1 MLGRH
6 HARHHTSPGRVL
18 RALVP
23 ALVVMAASVLLLGSA
38 TADAA
43 SRAAPRRDH
52 GRGHWFKHT
61 CAVAPRGSA
70 SCNAQVVTNAGGTP
84 LATTA
89 PPAGALGPGQFARAY
104 ALPTATP
111 SGATIAIVDAYDNP
125 NIESDLAAFSSY
137 YGLPACTTANGC
149 FRKVNQSG
157 GTTLPSKNTGWGLE
171 IALDVETAHGIC
183 QTCKILLVEASSP
196 SYANLGA
203 AENQAV
209 KLGANVIANS
219 WGGAESA
226 AEISYDAAYFN
237 HPGVVITASTG
248 DSGYG
253 VQYPAS
259 SPYVVAVGGTTLSLN
274 ADQSYKGET
283 AWRDGGS
290 GCSAYEAKPAFQSG
304 LGCARRTV
312 ADVSADAD
320 PNTGA
325 AIYDTYGYGGW
336 VMVGGTS
343 LSAPLIAGVYALS
356 GNTSNGAAPYANPG
370 ALHDVKTGSNGT
382 CSPASLCT
390 AGAGYDG
397 PTGLGSPNGIAAFG
411 GVAPPPPAP
420 DFALAV
426 SPPSQTV
433 TQGQSASYT
442 VTMTPNASFGA
453 SSVSVTGSAVPS
465 DLAFSGCSTP
475 LTAASPTCTLTAS
488 TSGASAIS
496 HALTISGA
504 GSGTLPLRSASA
516 TLVVQAPLAPDFALA
531 VSPATQSAVQ
541 GQPASYTVT
550 MTPNATFAAG
560 DSVAISAASTPADL
574 GFSGCA
580 SPLTAASPT
589 LHAQRIDCR
598 RSGGEPRARHH
609 RNGKRRPAGPRRE
622 RDPRRA
628 GAAGS
633 RFRLRRLALD
643 PDRDAGTAGELHGD
657 DHAERDVRERE
668 RHRCR
673 GRRPRGSGDHRLRE
687 PAHGNEPEL
696 HAQRRDDGCL
706 GGESQPGDHGH
717 RKRRSADA
725 LGRCDAPRAGAPGR
739 RLLAV
744 ALAGEPH
751 PVHAELDH
759 LHGHRQP
766 AQRLQ
771 RAGRAERL
779 RAAEHLHLDVLGEPD
794 GHDVDPD
801 DHGPEDGLQQHPLHG
816 DRDEQRCDAHPERI
830 ADRLL
835 AASTMRKRSAE
846 RENRRIPRIGCEGRG
861 SNPPVSIPRPS

>member
-6 HARHHTSPGRVL
+6 HARHDTSPGRFL
-18 RALVP
+18 RSLAP
-23 ALVVMAASVLLLGSA
+23 ALVVVAAALLILGSG
-38 TADAA
+38 TASAA
-43 SRAAPRRDH
+43 ARDAPRRDH

-84 LATTA
+84 LATTT

-104 ALPTATP
+104 SLPTSAP

-125 NIESDLAAFSSY
+125 NIENDLAAFSAY

-157 GTTLPSKNTGWGLE
+157 GTTYPSKNTGWGLE

-183 QTCKILLVEASSP
+183 QTCKILLVEATSP
-196 SYANLGA
+196 TYANLGA

-209 KLGANVIANS
+209 RLGASVIANS

-226 AEISYDAAYFN
+226 GEVSFDSAYFN

-274 ADQSYKGET
+274 ADNSYKGET

-290 GCSAYEAKPAFQSG
+290 GCSAYETKPAFQSG

-336 VMVGGTS
+336 VAVGGTS

-370 ALHDVKTGSNGT
+370 ALHDVKSGSNGT

-390 AGAGYDG
+390 AGVGYDA
-397 PTGLGSPNGIAAFG
+397 PTGLGTPNGLAAFG

-426 SPPSQTV
+426 SPASQTV

-442 VTMTPNASFGA
+442 VTMSPNASFGA
-453 SSVSVTGSAVPS
+453 SSSVSVTASAAPS
-465 DLAFSGCSTP
+465 DLALSGCSTP

-488 TSGASAIS
+488 TAGASASS
-496 HALTISGA
+496 HALTVSGA
-504 GSGTLPLRSASA
+504 GSGTLPAHGASAALVVQAALAPDFGLAVSPATQTVTQGQSASYTVTIA
-516 TLVVQAPLAPDFALA
+516 PNAAFGGGDSVAVSVASVPADLAASGCSTPLTAASPTCTLTLSTSGASASSHALTVSGAGSGTLPAHGASAALVVQAPLAPDFGLA
-531 VSPATQSAVQ
+531 VSPATQTVTQ
-541 GQPASYTVT
+541 GQSASYTVT
-550 MTPNATFAAG
+550 ISPNATFGSASVSVGAAG
-560 DSVAISAASTPADL
+560 APADIGL
-574 GFSGCA
+574 GGCT
-580 SPLTAASPT
+580 SPLTAASPSCT
-589 LHAQRIDCR
+589 LTVTTTGASAATHALTVTGTG
-598 RSGGEPRARHH
+598 SGG
-609 RNGKRRPAGPRRE
+609 
-622 RDPRRA
+622 
-628 GAAGS
+628 
-633 RFRLRRLALD
+633 L
-643 PDRDAGTAGELHGD
+643 
-657 DHAERDVRERE
+657 
-668 RHRCR
+668 
-673 GRRPRGSGDHRLRE
+673 
-687 PAHGNEPEL
+687 PAHS
-696 HAQRRDDGCL
+696 
-706 GGESQPGDHGH
+706 GGATLVVQAPQAGDFSLSLTPASRLVFTPGSTTFTVTVNRLNGFSGQVALSVSGLPSTFTSTF
-717 RKRRSADA
+717 SANPSA
-725 LGRCDAPRAGAPGR
+725 TTSTLTITAPRTSFSTIRFTVSGTSNGVTHTQSGS
-739 RLLAV
+739 LT
-744 ALAGEPH
+744 
-751 PVHAELDH
+751 
-759 LHGHRQP
+759 
-766 AQRLQ
+766 
-771 RAGRAERL
+771 
-779 RAAEHLHLDVLGEPD
+779 VL
-794 GHDVDPD
+794 
-801 DHGPEDGLQQHPLHG
+801 
-816 DRDEQRCDAHPERI
+816 
-830 ADRLL
+830 
-835 AASTMRKRSAE
+835 
-846 RENRRIPRIGCEGRG
+846 
-861 SNPPVSIPRPS
+861 